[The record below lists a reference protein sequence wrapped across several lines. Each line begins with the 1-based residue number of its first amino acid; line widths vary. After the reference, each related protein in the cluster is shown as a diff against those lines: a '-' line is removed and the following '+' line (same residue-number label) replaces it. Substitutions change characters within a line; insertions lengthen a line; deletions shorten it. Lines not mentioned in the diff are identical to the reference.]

1 VVAARGEDTLRE
13 WPNFWRG
20 YRLSS
25 RYELSGMPA
34 VFARAKLDIGS
45 RLLLPVIERKIADL
59 APGARVLDLACGN
72 GVLGLTALARNPAL
86 EIAFADV
93 SSQAV
98 ASARQNILTA
108 FPDAV
113 ASFYHSDGIPEAA
126 DRYDLVLL
134 NPPFHE
140 GGVVGDHI
148 ALRLFSQVARHLS
161 PGGCMLLVGNRHLGY
176 HRSLRHY
183 FGQVRQLDADPKF
196 VVFEAS
202 VQEGGR
208 S

>member
-1 VVAARGEDTLRE
+1 
-13 WPNFWRG
+13 
-20 YRLSS
+20 
-25 RYELSGMPA
+25 M
-34 VFARAKLDIGS
+34 
-45 RLLLPVIERKIADL
+45 
-59 APGARVLDLACGN
+59 DLACGN

-86 EIAFADV
+86 EVTFADV

-98 ASARQNILTA
+98 ASARHNVLTG
-108 FPDAV
+108 FPDAI
-113 ASFYHSDGIPEAA
+113 ASFYHSDGIPEASG
-126 DRYDLVLL
+126 RYDLVLL

-183 FGQVRQLDADPKF
+183 FGQVRQLDANPKF

-202 VQEGGR
+202 FQEGGR